1 MDAGYEEKTSTM
13 AGPYQDLYIYLVEGL
28 IKKRDE
34 HYLGSEFLGN
44 WVEEGTSFLF
54 FARPSADMMN
64 RLLKMRP
71 GLELIEDFH
80 FTYEQWQGGSL
91 KSLKVDDFIILP
103 PWEKAEPSEK
113 EIQIILDPGVV
124 FGNGLHPTTRD
135 CLRALAY
142 AERKRPF
149 DSVLDLGSGTGI
161 LSLAA
166 AFLGAERVLAVD
178 LNPLCVKTTDN
189 NVQLNCLDRII
200 RVIEGSAENYVNEPA
215 DLVIANIHKE
225 IIERLLRGKNF
236 RKKDRVI
243 ISGLMRSQYREVKAR
258 MGRHDFHI
266 LCEWDYDMTWFTM
279 LAENGKSK

>member
-1 MDAGYEEKTSTM
+1 MEKACTLT
-13 AGPYQDLYIYLVEGL
+13 GPYQDLYIYLLEGL
-28 IKKRDE
+28 IKKKDE
-34 HYLGSEFLGN
+34 PYLGSEFLGN
-44 WVEEGTSFLF
+44 WVEEDTSFLF
-54 FARPSADMMN
+54 FARPSADVLS

-71 GLELIEDFH
+71 GLKVIEDFH
-80 FTYEQWQGGSL
+80 FTYEQWQGGGL
-91 KSLKVDDFIILP
+91 KSLKVDDFIIVP
-103 PWEKAEPSEK
+103 PWEKVEPAEG

-149 DSVLDLGSGTGI
+149 DRVLDLGSGTGI

-189 NVQLNCLDRII
+189 NVRLNCLNGII
-200 RVIEGSAENYVNEPA
+200 QVIEGSAENYVNEPA
-215 DLVIANIHKE
+215 GLVIANIHKE
-225 IIERLLRGKNF
+225 IIERLLQKQSF
-236 RKKDRVI
+236 REKERVI
-243 ISGLMRSQYREVKAR
+243 ISGLMRSQYREIKAQL
-258 MGRHDFHI
+258 GRHDFHI

-279 LAENGKSK
+279 LAENGKSE